1 VATFPQ
7 EGAPDRLDTRQHDES
22 HDFASGEVRDQLS
35 PAISIVVLQPTPFCN
50 IDCKYC
56 YLPDRNAK
64 TQMPLATIVAAFERI
79 FESGWVNPQL
89 TIIWHAGEPLVVPPS
104 YYQAAFEAIEKL
116 RPEFVE
122 LRHSIQTNGMLLNAE
137 WCELIHKW
145 HVNIGVSVDGP
156 RELHDANRVT
166 RAGKGTFDKTIAGIR
181 LLRREH
187 IPFHVISV
195 LGEKSMRMPQEMLD
209 FYISEGIDDVCFNVE
224 ESEGQHVSSLLTG
237 SDPAASFRNFLDRFW
252 TLSRESGRIQ
262 FIREMDGIIQRVFR
276 PEGTTV
282 DNAQVEP
289 FGMVN
294 IDCHGNVSSFSP
306 ELLGYKNAQYNN
318 FVVGNVL
325 TDSMADML
333 RSPAMQAMARDISAG
348 VRACEKECEY
358 FSVCGGGAPVNKLTE
373 NGSFASTRTMFCTLV
388 QIVPTDLILNA
399 LDRLEFQFEAK
410 RDRPAAGG
418 GSYADPVGVEKFNG
432 MRRGAPQAIPSSN
445 HAAVPAN
452 VPKFRPETPDVALH
466 QIQRGSR

>member
-1 VATFPQ
+1 M
-7 EGAPDRLDTRQHDES
+7 
-22 HDFASGEVRDQLS
+22 S
-35 PAISIVVLQPTPFCN
+35 PSISIVVLQPTPFCN

-56 YLPDRNAK
+56 YLPERDAK
-64 TQMPLATIVAAFERI
+64 TVMPLETIVAAFERI
-79 FESGWVNPQL
+79 FASGWVNPQL
-89 TIIWHAGEPLVVPPS
+89 TVIWHAGEPLVVPPS

-116 RPEFVE
+116 RPDFVE

-137 WCELIHKW
+137 WCEFFREW
-145 HVNIGVSVDGP
+145 HMNVGVSVDGP

-187 IPFHVISV
+187 VPFHVISV
-195 LGEKSMRMPQEMLD
+195 LGAKSMNMPEEMLD

-224 ESEGQHVSSLLTG
+224 ESEGTHVSTLLTG
-237 SDPAASFRNFLDRFW
+237 SDPVQSFRKFLDKFW

-262 FIREMDGIIQRVFR
+262 FVREIDGMIRRIFR
-276 PEGTTV
+276 PEGTEV

-306 ELLGYKNAQYNN
+306 ELLGYKNVKYDN
-318 FVVGNVL
+318 FTVGNVHRH
-325 TDSMADML
+325 SMAEMFE
-333 RSPAMQAMARDISAG
+333 SPAMQAMARDISAG
-348 VRACEKECEY
+348 VRACASECEY

-373 NGSFASTRTMFCTLV
+373 NGSFASTRTMFCSLI

-399 LDRLEFQFEAK
+399 LDRLEMQF
-410 RDRPAAGG
+410 DRATAVTMAAGAAGG

-432 MRRGAPQAIPSSN
+432 TRRAAANGAFNS
-445 HAAVPAN
+445 AAAASVEAGTN
-452 VPKFRPETPDVALH
+452 IPKFRPEVPDVALH